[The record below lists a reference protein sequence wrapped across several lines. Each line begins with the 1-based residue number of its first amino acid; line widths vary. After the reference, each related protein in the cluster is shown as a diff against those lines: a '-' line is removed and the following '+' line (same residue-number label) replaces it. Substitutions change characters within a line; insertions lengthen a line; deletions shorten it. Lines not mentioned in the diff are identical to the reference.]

1 MVGESGTALG
11 DELRRALRGAF
22 EDGHAG
28 DRRLRQ
34 LGPLA
39 AGVPE
44 PLGGGG
50 APTLPLLVV
59 EECARHLAAPAWI
72 RSGVLATRTLSGLAS
87 GSSGARAALGR
98 VLGDAVVS
106 AVCWPGPFASGIR
119 LQHTA
124 GAVTGPLPVVVGGG
138 NAEWLLLV
146 ESAPDGTAEVG
157 LVDLADVSRRP
168 VDGLDPT
175 RPLAEVRLDATP
187 VRGLG
192 RLDLS
197 EARGLRA
204 FWLLV
209 IAADCLGSMAAGLD
223 LAVAHARERT
233 AFGRPIGAFQAV
245 RHRLADVYVDVE
257 TVRAA
262 VIEGGAAWAEGAED
276 ALVVALAAASH
287 ALDAVVR
294 VAEAVV
300 LVHGAM
306 GFTRE
311 GRAQSLLRRAYGIQA
326 LAPRARELRI
336 ELATS

>member
-1 MVGESGTALG
+1 MVDELGTELV
-11 DELRRALRGAF
+11 DELRRAFADRREGGL
-22 EDGHAG
+22 

-34 LGPLA
+34 LGPLS

-50 APTLPLLVV
+50 PRTLPLLVV
-59 EECARHLAAPAWI
+59 EECARHLAAPPWI
-72 RSGVLATRTLSGLAS
+72 RSGVLATWTVSGLAEK
-87 GSSGARAALGR
+87 SSSAQAALR
-98 VLGDAVVS
+98 RMVGDVESS
-106 AVCWPGPFASGIR
+106 AVCWPGLFAPGVR
-119 LQHTA
+119 LERTPD
-124 GAVTGPLPVVVGGG
+124 AVTGRLPVVIGGG
-138 NAEWLLLV
+138 NAERMLLV
-146 ESAPDGTAEVG
+146 ESTRDGAVEVG
-157 LVDLADVSRRP
+157 LVDLSQARRHP
-168 VDGLDPT
+168 LDSLDPT
-175 RPLAEVRLDATP
+175 RPLTTVELDATP
-187 VRGLG
+187 VHDLG
-192 RLDLS
+192 ALDPV
-197 EARGLRA
+197 EVGGLRA

-209 IAADCLGSMAAGLD
+209 IAADCLGTMAAGLD
-223 LAVAHARERT
+223 LAVAHVRERT

-262 VIEGGAAWAEGAED
+262 VTEGGTAWAEGVED

-311 GRAQSLLRRAYGIQA
+311 GQAQSLLRRAYGIQA
-326 LAPRARELRI
+326 LAPRARDLRI
-336 ELATS
+336 ELATT